1 LVVLLLLLLT
11 ARPALAADHPKSFY
25 VLSSIRMGT
34 AIFDAWSTS
43 RALAQHPD
51 AREAN
56 PILRPFAAYPPALYG
71 VMAALAGL
79 QLWIADRR
87 FHRGESW
94 QWIPIAGATASGVV
108 AVVNLRFD

>member
-1 LVVLLLLLLT
+1 
-11 ARPALAADHPKSFY
+11 
-25 VLSSIRMGT
+25 MGT
-34 AIFDAWSTS
+34 AVFDAWTTA
-43 RALAQHPD
+43 RALARHPD
-51 AREAN
+51 AHEAN
-56 PILRPFAAYPPALYG
+56 PILRSFSNHPAALYG

-94 QWIPIAGATASGVV
+94 KWIPIAGATASGVV